1 MRSVIWL
8 VAPVVLL
15 GVAAGLA
22 AAPPRPAAAANCAG
36 TATGRVP
43 LTELGAGAYKGHAG
57 GLYPAGADTPPAGHL
72 AAALA
77 RAAAVVPL
85 DTAGAP
91 AADGRVTVLSLG
103 MSNATQEFSRFV
115 QLAGADPQKHPRVLL
130 VDGAQGGQ
138 TASVIRDPN
147 ANFWTVVDQ
156 RLARAG
162 SSAAQVQ
169 VIWLKEANAQPG
181 SRFPADAFPA
191 AAKALQDD
199 LAAVVRVAH
208 ARFPNAKLL
217 YLASRTYAGYAST
230 ALNPEPFAYES
241 GFSVKWLIEQQV
253 DGDPALN
260 FDPARGAVRA
270 PLLLWGPYLWGDGL
284 TPRADGLVWR
294 CEDFTANDGTH
305 PSPSGRH
312 KVAGLLLAFFK
323 SDPTARG
330 WFMADPAATP
340 AAVPTFD
347 PGSVPTAPSPPT
359 GTAASPTT
367 SATVSATTAATA
379 TTTAPVATHAA
390 TPSPMASAEA
400 TPTPAATVC
409 MDCGRGGPAY
419 LPWLGRDAAIEA
431 AR

>member
-1 MRSVIWL
+1 MRLPMRHL
-8 VAPVVLL
+8 VAPAAL
-15 GVAAGLA
+15 VAAIALA
-22 AAPPRPAAAANCAG
+22 AGPGARPPRLATAANCEG
-36 TATGRVP
+36 TATGLVP
-43 LTELGAGAYKGHAG
+43 LTDLGAGQYEGHPG
-57 GLYPAGADTPPAGHL
+57 GLYPDGANTPPAAHL
-72 AAALA
+72 AAAVA
-77 RAAAVVPL
+77 RAAAIAPL

-91 AADGRVTVLSLG
+91 AAGGRVVVLSLG

-115 QLAGADPQKHPRVLL
+115 QLANADPQKHGRVLL

-138 TASVIRDPN
+138 TASVIRDPS
-147 ANFWTVVDQ
+147 ANFWAVVDQ

-181 SRFPADAFPA
+181 GRFPPDSFPA

-199 LAAVVRVAH
+199 LVAVVQVAQ
-208 ARFPNAKLL
+208 ARFPNARLL
-217 YLASRTYAGYAST
+217 YLASRTYGGYAST
-230 ALNPEPFAYES
+230 ALNPEPYAYES

-253 DGDPALN
+253 GGDPALN
-260 FDPARGAVRA
+260 PDPARGVVRA

-294 CEDFTANDGTH
+294 CEDFVANDGTH

-312 KVAGLLLAFFK
+312 KVASLLLGFFK

-347 PGSVPTAPSPPT
+347 PGGQPTVAPPTA
-359 GTAASPTT
+359 TAARST
-367 SATVSATTAATA
+367 ATA
-379 TTTAPVATHAA
+379 SRQA
-390 TPSPMASAEA
+390 TPTATASTEA

-409 MDCGRGGPAY
+409 VDCARGGPAY
-419 LPWLGRDAAIEA
+419 LPWLGRDAAA
-431 AR
+431 GATSSQPSMGRVHGK